1 MQKII
6 LNIWYIKNVQYIV
19 LDVCYNKVDEID
31 DNVHDNVEVDNN
43 FEDNLDN
50 MMVVDDNCISYCN
63 ELTQYM
69 ILKTPKKIVKNKN

>member
-6 LNIWYIKNVQYIV
+6 LNIWYIKNVQYLV

-50 MMVVDDNCISYCN
+50 MMMVDDNCISYCI
-63 ELTQYM
+63 ELTQNT
-69 ILKTPKKIVKNKN
+69 ILKTPKEL

>member
-1 MQKII
+1 M
-6 LNIWYIKNVQYIV
+6 
-19 LDVCYNKVDEID
+19 DVCYNKVDEID

-50 MMVVDDNCISYCN
+50 MMVADDNCISYCI

-69 ILKTPKKIVKNKN
+69 ILIKPKKLWKTKKKVDECRFR